1 MSMSKF
7 SKLKP
12 KEDFKKD
19 KLEPV
24 YQDKHMS
31 VIKFEDWSV
40 VRHKDYVVCIPYL
53 IESNQVILRYEYIP
67 TFKYTDGTEYHLTL
81 VGGGVEEGEAHDLAI
96 TRELEEEA
104 GIVLREDFELEPLRP
119 LFLTKMNANKVY
131 PYIIPLHEKDYK
143 EVIAKG
149 DGTKHEAMS
158 KSVKIDVKRLKDIQP
173 SDLITDYIL
182 LKLKEYMNLQK

>member
-1 MSMSKF
+1 MDKF
-7 SKLKP
+7 STLKP
-12 KEDFKKD
+12 KEEFKKD
-19 KLEPV
+19 KEEPI

-31 VIKFEDWSV
+31 VIKFEDWSI

-67 TFKYTDGTEYHLTL
+67 TFKYTDGQEYHLTL
-81 VGGGVEEGEAHDLAI
+81 VGGGTEEGESHDLAI

-104 GIVLREDFELEPLRP
+104 GIVLREDFELEALRP

-131 PYIIPLHEKDYK
+131 PYIIALHEKDYH

-149 DGTKHEAMS
+149 DGTKHEGMS
-158 KSVKIDVKRLKDIQP
+158 KSVKVDIKQLKNIQA

>member
-1 MSMSKF
+1 MDKF
-7 SKLKP
+7 SKIKP
-12 KEDFKKD
+12 KQEFKKG
-19 KLEPV
+19 KEEPV

-53 IESNQVILRYEYIP
+53 IESNQVVLRYEYIP
-67 TFKYTDGTEYHLTL
+67 TFKYADGQEYHLTL
-81 VGGGVEEGEAHDLAI
+81 VGGGVEEGEAHNLAI

-104 GIVLREDFELEPLRP
+104 GIVLREDYELDPLRP

-149 DGTKHEAMS
+149 DGTKHESMS
-158 KSVKIDVKRLKDIQP
+158 KSVKIDVKRLKDIQA

>member
-1 MSMSKF
+1 MDKF
-7 SKLKP
+7 SSLKP
-12 KEDFKKD
+12 KEEFKKD
-19 KLEPV
+19 KEEPV

-67 TFKYTDGTEYHLTL
+67 TFKYTDGQEYHLTL
-81 VGGGVEEGEAHDLAI
+81 VGGGVEEGEPHNLAI

-104 GIVLREDFELEPLRP
+104 GIVLREDYELEPLRP

-131 PYIIPLHEKDYK
+131 PYIIALHEKDYH
-143 EVIAKG
+143 EIVPKG
-149 DGTKHEAMS
+149 DGTKHEAIS
-158 KSVKIDVKRLKDIQP
+158 KSVKVNISQLKNLET